1 MSFTTAQ
8 IVGIAGAVG
17 GALMSGFAASVVPEK
32 YHAYAFYFGL
42 CLIGGGVL
50 LFLVNLPFAQELAAR
65 GWPKKLSL
73 GLGLLLFISLGWWLF
88 APRPAPPSKE
98 MAMPSA
104 EPQPQGPME
113 IKTVHDGRF
122 GAGQNVKFQDLLF
135 IFEFPGDAALG
146 SEQVSGG
153 HLVKGTYAWFI
164 TMQNF
169 EKRFSYNVIHIPKEA
184 MAENASLKVLEDLES
199 LRGGHTRPIEREYGD
214 ERRIVGER
222 LPYSEKIFIYHEPY
236 LSEEQQERIWKA
248 YKDQGHIVEF
258 RGPEYI
264 AGMWERHGPRGEE

>member
-8 IVGIAGAVG
+8 IVGIAFAVG
-17 GALMSGFAASVVPEK
+17 GALMSTFAASVVPEK
-32 YHAYAFYFGL
+32 YHAYAFYFGF

-50 LFLVNLPFAQELAAR
+50 LFLVNLPFAQELAAK

-88 APRPAPPSKE
+88 APRPAPPSEE
-98 MAMPSA
+98 MAAPSA

-146 SEQVSGG
+146 SEQVDVGP
-153 HLVKGTYAWFI
+153 LVGGTYAWFI

-169 EKRFSYNVIHIPKEA
+169 EKRFSYNVIHILENA
-184 MAENASLKVLEDLES
+184 VAENACLKILEELEA
-199 LRGGHTRPIEREYGD
+199 LRAGQTRPIERQYGD
-214 ERRIVGER
+214 DRRIVGER
-222 LPYSEKIFIYHEPY
+222 LPYSDKIFIYHEPP
-236 LSEEQQERIWKA
+236 LSEEQKGRIWKA
-248 YKDQGHIVEF
+248 YNEKGHSVEF
-258 RGPEYI
+258 RGPEHI
-264 AGMWERHGPRGEE
+264 AEMWERHGPRKEE